1 LKFHGVAFGACGVAL
16 SLGVAP
22 GFGDVLVE
30 SEPPPRLQL
39 FDAMRMLS
47 LVRRELRH
55 QLPFLR
61 LPSGVGG
68 ILELTLGVVALV
80 FRADGARL
88 VLSGR
93 FLRGDDPV
101 D

>member
-1 LKFHGVAFGACGVAL
+1 MKFHGVTFGACGVAL

-22 GFGDVLVE
+22 SLGDVLVE

-39 FDAMRMLS
+39 FDATRMLS
-47 LVRRELRH
+47 LVRREFRH
-55 QLPFLR
+55 QLPFMR